1 MEDPANIIFV
11 CKECGKDMY
20 PNKGKL
26 NANIGE
32 FAKLK
37 FVDECGTEYMWV
49 KVTGVDK
56 KGEKYKGIL
65 DNDPVL
71 VLSVRYGDNIEF
83 EKEDILDVTK

>member
-11 CKECGKDMY
+11 CEECSKDMY

-32 FAKLK
+32 FAKMK
-37 FVDECGTEYMWV
+37 FVDGHRTEYMWV
-49 KVTGVDK
+49 KVTDVDQN
-56 KGEKYKGIL
+56 GEKYKGIL
-65 DNDPVL
+65 DNDPLL
-71 VLSVRYGDNIEF
+71 VQTVRYGDIVEF